1 MGFVHVWEKRIN
13 EVDHQRGY
21 RYKFEFKNAWMLED
35 FVFNT
40 DARLSAIRTL
50 GVEWKH
56 PLPQ

>member
-1 MGFVHVWEKRIN
+1 MGKRIN

-21 RYKFEFKNAWMLED
+21 RYKFEFKNASVLED
-35 FVFNT
+35 FIFNT
-40 DARLSAIRTL
+40 DDKLSPLRSL